1 MAEPGAGRMIA
12 VIGNGIIGHG
22 IAEIFASAGW
32 QVRLIGRDARSLD
45 AAVAKIAASL
55 ATFEAHGLVTAAQ
68 REAALRAIATT
79 TLLDDAAAAELVI
92 EAVPEEMGLKREIF
106 GRLDAICRP

>member
-22 IAEIFASAGW
+22 IAETFAGAGW
-32 QVRLIGRDARSLD
+32 QVRLIGRDQRSLD
-45 AAVAKIAASL
+45 GAVAKIGTSL
-55 ATFEAHGLVTAAQ
+55 AMFETHGLVTAAQ

-79 TLLDDAAAAELVI
+79 TRLDHAAAAELVI
-92 EAVPEEMGLKREIF
+92 EEGPDGKAR
-106 GRLDAICRP
+106 